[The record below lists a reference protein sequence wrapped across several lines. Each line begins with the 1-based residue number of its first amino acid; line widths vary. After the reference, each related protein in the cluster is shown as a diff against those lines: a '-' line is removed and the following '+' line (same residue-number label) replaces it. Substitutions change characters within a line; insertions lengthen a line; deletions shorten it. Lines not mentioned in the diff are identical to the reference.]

1 MTIAAGTYVLDNAHS
16 TVGFTARHAMVTKV
30 RGTFTDFNAQATISE
45 DNSVAVTAT
54 IQAASVTTGN
64 ADRDG
69 HLSSPDFFDT
79 ANHPEITFVSTG
91 SNIDLTAGAEG
102 TITGTLTIKGVS
114 QEVVL
119 DVELSGTAEDPYGNT
134 RLGFE
139 ASTTINRKDFGIDF
153 NAPLSTGGVLI
164 SEKITIT
171 IDGSAIK
178 Q

>member
-1 MTIAAGTYVLDNAHS
+1 MSIAAGTYVLDTTHS

-30 RGTFTDFNAQATISE
+30 RGNFGDFNAQATVNE
-45 DNSVAVTAT
+45 DGTVAVEAT

-91 SNIDLTAGAEG
+91 SNIEVAPGAEG

-114 QEVVL
+114 KEVVL
-119 DVELSGTAEDPYGNT
+119 DVELEGTAEDPYGNT